1 MKTRHVIAICAAVL
15 ALGSTMA
22 LGAAAQSASAIT
34 PPVTRQASVDLA
46 NRLTRPPA
54 PTPLAEEVKNPFNPP
69 DFNQPAP
76 GDPATAP
83 RPAASGAPGAPQAQ
97 PVAPV
102 GPAGDREVLET
113 LAQRIPSQGTLQAPG
128 NRTLLLVGSGPT
140 ARRLQ
145 VGDVFTVTYNNQ
157 DYDLALVAI
166 DRTTFTLRYRNEEIT
181 RPIKSK

>member
-1 MKTRHVIAICAAVL
+1 MKTRYVAAALAAHLGLGSTL
-15 ALGSTMA
+15 ALGAVAS
-22 LGAAAQSASAIT
+22 QSASAIT
-34 PPVTRQASVDLA
+34 PPVTRQATVDIA
-46 NRLTRPPA
+46 TRLTRQPV
-54 PTPLAEEVKNPFNPP
+54 PTPLPEEVKSPFNPP
-69 DFNQPAP
+69 DFNQPMP

-83 RPAASGAPGAPQAQ
+83 RPAAPGAPQAQ

-102 GPAGDREVLET
+102 GPAADRDVLET
-113 LAQRIPSQGTLQAPG
+113 LSQRIPSQGTIQAPG
-128 NRTLLLVGSGPT
+128 NRTLLMVGTGPG

-157 DYDLALVAI
+157 DYDLALTAI